1 MICCRLEPGILN
13 TCRVAFLPLASD
25 RPGWVCYGSY
35 KPPSRSDSWKS
46 SLPPSPILIFLS
58 VQAFWGCWLFVAG
71 SPRWG
76 PTWTAAADL
85 HACASLPTSC
95 RSAASADP
103 SWLGLGFVFFNA
115 ANPQILCRTNTG
127 QLKNDS
133 FFGEKALQTSVVSM
147 WMLSGEGEKPQLI
160 LAMSHGD
167 WRFHISVGWLV
178 WGSFTLRYLQYLLYK
193 HLLCAFMH
201 MCVSFPCCS

>member
-35 KPPSRSDSWKS
+35 KPASRSDSWKS
-46 SLPPSPILIFLS
+46 SLPRPSLS
-58 VQAFWGCWLFVAG
+58 FCLYRLSGAAG
-71 SPRWG
+71 SLLLAAPAEVPRG
-76 PTWTAAADL
+76 QPLLICMHVHRCQQAAARPPPL
-85 HACASLPTSC
+85 TL
-95 RSAASADP
+95 
-103 SWLGLGFVFFNA
+103 LGWVWVLFFFNA

-147 WMLSGEGEKPQLI
+147 WMLSGEGEKTQLI